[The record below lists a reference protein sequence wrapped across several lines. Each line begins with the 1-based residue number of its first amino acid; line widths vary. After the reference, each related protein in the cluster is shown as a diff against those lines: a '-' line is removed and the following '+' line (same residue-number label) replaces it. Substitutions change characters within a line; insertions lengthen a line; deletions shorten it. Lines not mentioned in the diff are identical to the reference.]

1 MNDIVTAPTPYNHI
15 KKEGQRSCPH
25 KIEKSTKAFPLK
37 VLCSVS
43 QNINQ
48 VHISESYTNKY
59 QQNHLS
65 QNTRNDLPSLCRIL
79 SREANKLG
87 ADWETNVRTQIID
100 VLHSRELSRT
110 VVIRKKKTLLRTR

>member
-1 MNDIVTAPTPYNHI
+1 MF
-15 KKEGQRSCPH
+15 
-25 KIEKSTKAFPLK
+25 ST
-37 VLCSVS
+37 S

-48 VHISESYTNKY
+48 VHSSESYTNKY
-59 QQNHLS
+59 QQNHLIS

-110 VVIRKKKTLLRTR
+110 VVIRKKKTLLMTR